1 MHLHQ
6 KPRAMRAGAAPR
18 ASTPLLRKGVVAPA
32 AAAPCSSSAR
42 RGAAAPRA
50 AAASSVGAAAPS
62 ALRAAS
68 IRSSSSSSKQQL
80 RRTII
85 AAAAA
90 APTSAAG
97 SDDDDVLDAV
107 IVGAGISG
115 LVTAMALARNHKDV
129 RFLVTEARERVGGN
143 ITSLQ
148 DDRYVWEEGPNSF
161 QPNDSMLRAAVDAG
175 VADSL
180 VLGDPKS
187 PRYVLWG
194 GRLRPTPSGPDALTF
209 DLMSLLG
216 KIRAGLGAIGVLNGS
231 PPADGREES
240 VEQFIRRNLGA
251 EVFER
256 LIEPFCSGVY
266 AGDPS
271 KLSMKAAFER
281 IWVLEQKGG
290 SLVGGALKLFQ
301 ERRANPPP
309 PRDADL
315 PPKPAGQ
322 TVGSF
327 RKGLR
332 TLTDAMGAK
341 VEEAGRLRLNWRLV
355 KVERDAGSGIYALR
369 YEEEASSGSGEGG
382 QGQQQPQQQRR
393 QHVVRARSVV
403 STAPAWALA
412 DLVRPDAP
420 GAADALASFDYP
432 PVGAVTVAYPRSAV
446 REDRLDR
453 AAGGGGG
460 EGALNGFGQL
470 HPRSQGV
477 TTLGTI
483 YSSSLFPGRCPDGEV
498 LLLNY
503 IGGATN
509 RGVATAPEDE
519 LVAQV
524 DRDLRTMLIRP
535 DAPPPRKV
543 GVRVWPRAIPQFN
556 VGHGDLL
563 ARARGALAREAGWD
577 EETFHLGGNYVSGVA
592 LGKCVEY
599 GYVFAARVAEG
610 LEKQRARQGQR
621 SAGQEKAPAAERE
634 AVAA

>member
-1 MHLHQ
+1 MLMHQ
-6 KPRAMRAGAAPR
+6 QRTSARAGARQGATNT
-18 ASTPLLRKGVVAPA
+18 TPTLRP
-32 AAAPCSSSAR
+32 SSSAR
-42 RGAAAPRA
+42 ALSRRPNITV
-50 AAASSVGAAAPS
+50 AS
-62 ALRAAS
+62 
-68 IRSSSSSSKQQL
+68 
-80 RRTII
+80 

-90 APTSAAG
+90 IPTTTARQSANKTRRAAKLPSVAANASNGNGATANG
-97 SDDDDVLDAV
+97 SDNVYDAV

-115 LVTAMALARNHKDV
+115 LVTAMALERNHKSL
-129 RFLVTEARERVGGN
+129 RFLVTEARDRVGGN

-148 DDRYVWEEGPNSF
+148 GDGYVWEEGPNSF

-175 VADSL
+175 VADQL
-180 VLGDPKS
+180 VLGDPKA
-187 PRYVLWG
+187 PRFVLWG

-209 DLMSLLG
+209 DLMSLIG

-290 SLVGGALKLFQ
+290 SLVGGAIKLFQ

-332 TLTDAMGAK
+332 QLTDAMGDKLAD
-341 VEEAGRLRLNWRLV
+341 GRLRLNWRLT
-355 KVERDAGSGIYALR
+355 KVERDQATGLYSLHYS
-369 YEEEASSGSGEGG
+369 EVDSSGAVK
-382 QGQQQPQQQRR
+382 Q

-420 GAADALASFDYP
+420 TAADALASFDYP

-446 REDRLDR
+446 RDDRL
-453 AAGGGGG
+453 
-460 EGALNGFGQL
+460 ALSGDGSLAGFGQL
-470 HPRSQGV
+470 HPRTQGV

-483 YSSSLFPGRCPDGEV
+483 YSSSLFPGRCPEGEV

-509 RGVATAPEDE
+509 RKVAEMSDDA

-524 DRDLRTMLIRP
+524 DKDLRSMLIKP
-535 DAPPPRKV
+535 DAPSPRKV

-556 VGHGDLL
+556 VGHGELL
-563 ARARGALAREAGWD
+563 SKAKRGLAEEAGWD
-577 EETFHLGGNYVSGVA
+577 ERTFHLGGNYVSGVA

-599 GYVFAARVAEG
+599 GYRFADQVAEG
-610 LEKQRARQGQR
+610 LKGLEGKGVQASTAEK
-621 SAGQEKAPAAERE
+621 KE
-634 AVAA
+634 AVAV

>member
-1 MHLHQ
+1 MQLQ
-6 KPRAMRAGAAPR
+6 QQQRALRAGA
-18 ASTPLLRKGVVAPA
+18 G
-32 AAAPCSSSAR
+32 
-42 RGAAAPRA
+42 
-50 AAASSVGAAAPS
+50 
-62 ALRAAS
+62 
-68 IRSSSSSSKQQL
+68 SSSSSSRPL
-80 RRTII
+80 APLSSSSTRRVVASAARATASVASAAPVATTSAIRS
-85 AAAAA
+85 AAAASPLNPRRRRAA
-90 APTSAAG
+90 APAKPVAVAAAATANG
-97 SDDDDVLDAV
+97 ASPSETEVLDAV

-115 LVTAMALARNHKDV
+115 LVTAMALDRNHKNV

-143 ITSLQ
+143 ITSMQ
-148 DDRYVWEEGPNSF
+148 DDKYVWEEGPNSF

-175 VADSL
+175 VSDKL
-180 VLGDPKS
+180 VLGDPKA
-187 PRYVLWG
+187 PRFVLWG

-231 PPADGREES
+231 PPSDGREES

-290 SLVGGALKLFQ
+290 SLVGGAIKLFQ

-327 RKGLR
+327 NKGLR
-332 TLTDAMGAK
+332 TLTDAMGSK
-341 VEEAGRLRLNWRLV
+341 IEESGRLKLNWKLTKIARDPSTGVYSLSFEDTAAGNAQKVV
-355 KVERDAGSGIYALR
+355 K
-369 YEEEASSGSGEGG
+369 
-382 QGQQQPQQQRR
+382 
-393 QHVVRARSVV
+393 ARSVV
-403 STAPAWALA
+403 STAPAWVLA
-412 DLVRPDAP
+412 DLIKGDSPS
-420 GAADALASFDYP
+420 AADALASFDYP
-432 PVGAVTVAYPRSAV
+432 PVGAVTVAYPRSAI
-446 REDRLDR
+446 REDRLSSAD
-453 AAGGGGG
+453 GS
-460 EGALNGFGQL
+460 LPGFGQL
-470 HPRSQGV
+470 HPRTQGV
-477 TTLGTI
+477 VTLGTI
-483 YSSSLFPGRCPDGEV
+483 YSSSLFPGRAPQDEV

-509 RGVATAPEDE
+509 RGVKDASEDA

-524 DRDLRTMLIRP
+524 DADLRTMLIKP
-535 DAPPPRKV
+535 DAPKPRKV

-563 ARARGALAREAGWD
+563 DKAKKGLEQEAGWD
-577 EETFHLGGNYVSGVA
+577 ESTFHLGGNYVSGVA

-599 GYVFAARVAEG
+599 GYKFADQVAEG
-610 LEKQRARQGQR
+610 LK
-621 SAGQEKAPAAERE
+621 KAPKVVEEKERE
-634 AVAA
+634 AVTA